1 MNFGRLA
8 DAVKSAAPLLSGAL
22 GLAGPA
28 GAVAGRLVAA
38 ALGTPEG
45 DEDAALAAVAANPEA
60 VLALKRLEA
69 DHTVELEKLAIEAAR
84 VEVEDRQGARARE
97 QAVVAAT
104 GRPDYHLIGLA
115 WTMVG
120 GFLALTAL
128 LTVWPPKPDASG
140 VVYMLYGSLATAFGG
155 VVQYYFGSSAGSKK
169 KTEMLGNGRG

>member
-1 MNFGRLA
+1 MNLGRLA
-8 DAVKSAAPLLSGAL
+8 DAVKSVAPLLSGAL

-45 DEDAALAAVAANPEA
+45 DEDAALAAVASNPEA

-69 DHTVELEKLAIEAAR
+69 DHTVELERLAIEAAR

-104 GRPDYHLIGLA
+104 GKQDRNLVGLA
-115 WTMVG
+115 WTMVL
-120 GFLALTAL
+120 GFLGLTGALTFF
-128 LTVWPPKPDASG
+128 PPADTSQI
-140 VVYMLYGSLATAFGG
+140 VLILYGNLGSAFTG
-155 VVQYYFGSSAGSKK
+155 VIGYYFGSSAGSKAK
-169 KTEMLGNGRG
+169 DARITNGKG